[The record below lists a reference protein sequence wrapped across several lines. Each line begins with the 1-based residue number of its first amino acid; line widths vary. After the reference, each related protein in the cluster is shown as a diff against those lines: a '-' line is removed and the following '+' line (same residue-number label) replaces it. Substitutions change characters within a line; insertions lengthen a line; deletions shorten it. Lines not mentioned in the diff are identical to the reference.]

1 MKQIQHDEID
11 LLKLFGTLWDRR
23 WFITA
28 FTLIAMLIGSGFLFF
43 KEATYSSKLNL
54 FFDNT
59 PPFYKTSKVIADL
72 DKNFYLKSNFLNW
85 KKNNKKTLLTYDK
98 FSNTENVNGFSVTRP
113 ASSQLAIIKKNMQN
127 DYFIQINSGDVSIL
141 RDLFKYTHY
150 INDIMLK
157 DYINR
162 AKDERKHMEIRF
174 KALSLSDGSIIEEF
188 LSIDRFI
195 VNASKGAQ
203 VFTIKN
209 PSKPQKTSPRPKLI
223 LIISVLLG
231 GMVGVM
237 YVLISNAIRKLKE
250 SSAKS

>member
-1 MKQIQHDEID
+1 MKQIQDDEID
-11 LLKLFGTLWDRR
+11 LLKLFGTLWDGK

-54 FFDNT
+54 SFDNT
-59 PPFYKTSKVIADL
+59 PPFYKTSKVLADL

-98 FSNTENVNGFSVTRP
+98 LSNTENVNGFSVTRHE
-113 ASSQLAIIKKNMQN
+113 SLQLAIIKKDVKNN
-127 DYFIQINSGDVSIL
+127 IFIQINSGDFSIL
-141 RDLFKYTHY
+141 SDLFKYTHY
-150 INDIMLK
+150 INDVMLK

-162 AKDERKHMEIRF
+162 ANYERKHMEIRF
-174 KALSLSDGSIIEEF
+174 KDLSLSKSNNIDVF

-195 VNASKGAQ
+195 MNASKGAQ

-209 PSKPQKTSPRPKLI
+209 PSKPQKTSPRSKQILI
-223 LIISVLLG
+223 LSVLLG